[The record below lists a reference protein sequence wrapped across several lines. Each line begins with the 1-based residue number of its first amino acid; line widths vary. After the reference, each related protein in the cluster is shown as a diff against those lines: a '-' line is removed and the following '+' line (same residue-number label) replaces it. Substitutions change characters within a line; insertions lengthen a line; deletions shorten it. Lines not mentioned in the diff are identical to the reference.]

1 MNFNS
6 LMGEKRL
13 LPGAKK
19 KTPLY
24 FFIYLPFIY
33 TVQGKKIKPFEYFF
47 KSLSIGTSSAN
58 NQKKEFNII
67 LFLLLFN
74 HPIQRKNPNNIEYCQ
89 VKYRYV

>member
-19 KTPLY
+19 ENTFVL
-24 FFIYLPFIY
+24 FSIIYPSTTQF
-33 TVQGKKIKPFEYFF
+33 KEKNEPFEYFF

-74 HPIQRKNPNNIEYCQ
+74 HPIQRKNQNNIENCQ